1 MRLRGPADG
10 DRRDR
15 DDCRR
20 CAQKVSNV
28 PHAFFT
34 RVDAKPASA
43 KSQRI
48 GGQQQVFYYT
58 VFRCVW
64 KGEVLLIESA

>member
-10 DRRDR
+10 DRCDR
-15 DDCRR
+15 DDRR
-20 CAQKVSNV
+20 RYVQQVSYV

-34 RVDAKPASA
+34 RVDAKPARA

-58 VFRCVW
+58 VFRFVW
-64 KGEVLLIESA
+64 KGKVLLIELA